1 MTARA
6 SADGLQQ
13 RAAALLAADLDAL
26 ADSLVALIRTDVP
39 AYGTLSDLSRDE
51 LRESCRSNLQRS
63 LRELVEGLPS
73 DDGTATPQAETG
85 RRRARQGLPLEA
97 LLHSYRLGGRVLWHG
112 LVRHAQVEGDAGA
125 AWRLL
130 DEAGLVWE
138 MIDRHSSVVASAYRA
153 EQARLLQRT
162 RQRRDALLVAL
173 LDGHGVD
180 AEVVR
185 EAASVLGMPPEGL
198 HCVVTAALD
207 ARTHEPL
214 PGAEAAL
221 LAAGFVSAWVTRTR
235 SEAGLVLLPQG
246 RDVDELVAVLSAAA
260 VGRVGVSAPVGGF
273 DQVGRAARLADLA
286 LRTLP
291 EDAVGVVTV
300 LQRLPQA
307 LLAGGG
313 ALTALLVEQALGP
326 VLALRSTDR
335 DTYLDTLEALL
346 DCDGHATAAARRLFC
361 HRNTVLK
368 RVQRLELLTGLR
380 TTRTADVV
388 LLRLAL
394 LAVRQAPAR
403 HLT

>member
-1 MTARA
+1 MRA
-6 SADGLQQ
+6 AAGGLAQH
-13 RAAALLAADLDAL
+13 AAALLARDLDAL
-26 ADSLVALIRTDVP
+26 AEQLVALIQADVP
-39 AYGTLSDLSRDE
+39 AYGSLFALSAAE
-51 LRESCRSNLQRS
+51 LRESCRSNLERS

-73 DDGTATPQAETG
+73 ADGSATPQAETG

-97 LLHSYRLGGRVLWHG
+97 LLHSYRLGGRVLWQG
-112 LVRHAQVEGDAGA
+112 VVRRAEAEVVPDA

-130 DEAGLVWE
+130 EEAGLVWE
-138 MIDRHSSVVASAYRA
+138 MIDRHSSVVSAAYRA

-162 RQRRDALLVAL
+162 QRRREALLVAL

-185 EAASVLGMPPEGL
+185 EAASVLGMPPEGPR
-198 HCVVTAALD
+198 CEVTAAVD
-207 ARTHEPL
+207 ARTTEPL

-221 LAAGFVSAWVTRTR
+221 LAAGFVSSWVTRTR
-235 SEAGLVLLPQG
+235 HETGLVLLPPG
-246 RDVDELVAVLSAAA
+246 RALQEVVGVLSAAA
-260 VGRVGVSAPVGGF
+260 VGRVGVSAPVGSF

-313 ALTALLVEQALGP
+313 AVTALLVEQALGP
-326 VLALRSTDR
+326 VLALRPADR
-335 DTYLDTLEALL
+335 DTYLGTLEVLL

-368 RVQRLELLTGLR
+368 RVHRLEQLTGLR
-380 TTRTADVV
+380 TTRTADLV

-394 LAVRQAPAR
+394 LAVRQGPR
-403 HLT
+403 G